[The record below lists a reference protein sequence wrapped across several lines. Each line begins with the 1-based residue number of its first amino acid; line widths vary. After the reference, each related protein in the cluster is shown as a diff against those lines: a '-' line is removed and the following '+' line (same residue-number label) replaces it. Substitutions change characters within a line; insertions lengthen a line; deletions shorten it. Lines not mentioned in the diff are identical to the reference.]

1 MNINLHIERLILD
14 GVDIGPNQ
22 RHLLH
27 ASVQSEL
34 CRLLTEGGVAPQLT
48 AGGAQPLVTSPAIQL
63 GSGHGPTE
71 LGRQIAG
78 AVYGGIG
85 R

>member
-1 MNINLHIERLILD
+1 MNVSLHIERLILD
-14 GVDIGPNQ
+14 GVNIAPGQ

-27 ASVQSEL
+27 ASVQTEL
-34 CRLLTEGGVAPQLT
+34 ARLLNEGGLAAQLT
-48 AGGAQPLVTSPAIQL
+48 HGGALPQVASPAIQL
-63 GSGHGPTE
+63 NSGHGPAE

-85 R
+85 K